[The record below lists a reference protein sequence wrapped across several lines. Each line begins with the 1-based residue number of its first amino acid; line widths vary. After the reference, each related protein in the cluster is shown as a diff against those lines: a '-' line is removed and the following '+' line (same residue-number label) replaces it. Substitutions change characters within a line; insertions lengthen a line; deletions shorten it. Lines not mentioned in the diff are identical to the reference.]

1 MHTDLGWAMSATTC
15 PHLVDTATCPTP
27 CRRASEA
34 TPGEAMRVLVR
45 RWRACAQSIMPISSD
60 TAQQPVRVHPSTK
73 RPTAKSGGSAMG
85 GLGPIVGFL
94 QSGNPLGASGARSA
108 WCAGWTGRSPS
119 CRRSR
124 RSRGAAGEPAAEVAY
139 LDEMRSAPFAAY
151 RWSRATGSTRTG
163 HPAAGAAHYG
173 VIAAEHVL
181 YRVPMIP
188 LFRHAPGE
196 PDPTF
201 FLNTDMWDL

>member
-1 MHTDLGWAMSATTC
+1 MARALPGALAG
-15 PHLVDTATCPTP
+15 PAEA
-27 CRRASEA
+27 RRADDRGGREA
-34 TPGEAMRVLVR
+34 PRERGR
-45 RWRACAQSIMPISSD
+45 R
-60 TAQQPVRVHPSTK
+60 
-73 RPTAKSGGSAMG
+73 
-85 GLGPIVGFL
+85 
-94 QSGNPLGASGARSA
+94 
-108 WCAGWTGRSPS
+108 
-119 CRRSR
+119 
-124 RSRGAAGEPAAEVAY
+124 EVAY

>member
-1 MHTDLGWAMSATTC
+1 MSVYHTHAYTCAVTLFTLTTLRPSLYC
-15 PHLVDTATCPTP
+15 TVYLLA
-27 CRRASEA
+27 
-34 TPGEAMRVLVR
+34 VR
-45 RWRACAQSIMPISSD
+45 TQ
-60 TAQQPVRVHPSTK
+60 
-73 RPTAKSGGSAMG
+73 
-85 GLGPIVGFL
+85 
-94 QSGNPLGASGARSA
+94 
-108 WCAGWTGRSPS
+108 
-119 CRRSR
+119 
-124 RSRGAAGEPAAEVAY
+124 PAA

-173 VIAAEHVL
+173 VVCASHVL

-188 LFRHAPGE
+188 LFRHTPGD

>member
-1 MHTDLGWAMSATTC
+1 
-15 PHLVDTATCPTP
+15 
-27 CRRASEA
+27 
-34 TPGEAMRVLVR
+34 
-45 RWRACAQSIMPISSD
+45 
-60 TAQQPVRVHPSTK
+60 
-73 RPTAKSGGSAMG
+73 MG

-94 QSGNPLGASGARSA
+94 AKRQSPRGKWRALCQVRWLDRPKPVVQTIAAVE
-108 WCAGWTGRSPS
+108 
-119 CRRSR
+119 RRRVS
-124 RSRGAAGEPAAEVAY
+124 AAEAAY